1 MPSVR
6 VAAAIVVG
14 VNALMA
20 VWTARQYQRMLDYCA
35 GFGRDGLECLG
46 AHGNHHWQLWKAIG
60 PELIVWVFLEVAVLT
75 VLVAAFLN
83 RPRPPSVVG
92 PS

>member
-14 VNALMA
+14 VNGLMA
-20 VWTARQYQRMLDYCA
+20 VWTYHQYQRMLEYCA

-46 AHGNHHWQLWKAIG
+46 ANGSHPWQLWKAIG
-60 PELIVWVFLEVAVLT
+60 PELALWGFLEVTVLT
-75 VLVAAFLN
+75 VLVAALVN
-83 RPRPPSVVG
+83 RPRPPSLAS